1 MRIPGEIVC
10 VRVAEVDADR
20 LVAVLGFHR
29 GELLADHGE
38 RLVPLDLSKIGAPS
52 SSKPRRTT
60 GLRSRSGSSYSCF
73 RVEPF
78 GQMKPLEN
86 TSS

>member
-1 MRIPGEIVC
+1 MRIPGEIVR

-20 LVAVLGFHR
+20 LVAMLGFHG

-38 RLVPLDLSKIGAPS
+38 GLVPLDLFED
-52 SSKPRRTT
+52 RRTVVVEAT
-60 GLRSRSGSSYSCF
+60 PDNRLAEPIRIF
-73 RVEPF
+73 VQLLRVEPF